1 MRECRWRKGTGLLD
15 SFVFFLIFDRFLNTY
30 KNGIY
35 RLVLFFLAAML
46 DSSIFHD
53 VCVQFFF

>member
-1 MRECRWRKGTGLLD
+1 MEKRNRIVGFFC
-15 SFVFFLIFDRFLNTY
+15 FFFLIFDRFLNTY

-35 RLVLFFLAAML
+35 RLVLFFFAAML